1 MAIQEIYNAVI
12 EYNKDKAAQFVKAEI
27 DSGTDILTILT
38 EGLIAPLDVVGKRFS
53 AGELFVPEMLR
64 AALAM
69 KTGLEVLR
77 PLLRAVESK
86 PKGTIVIG
94 TVKGDQHDIGKNLVV
109 MMLEGACFEVIDL
122 GVDVSTEKF
131 IAAAQQNGANVVALS
146 ALLTTTMPAM
156 EAAVFAIKENGLALK
171 TMVGGAP
178 VTEAFANKIGADGY
192 SEDAPGAVEL
202 VRKLLAS

>member
-12 EYNKDKAAQFVKAEI
+12 GYNKDKAAQFVKTEI
-27 DSGTDILTILT
+27 DSGTDLSMILN
-38 EGLIAPLDVVGKRFS
+38 EGLIAPLDEVGKRFS
-53 AGELFVPEMLR
+53 EGEIFVPEMLM

-77 PLLRAVESK
+77 PFLRAGESK

-109 MMLEGACFEVIDL
+109 MMLEGAGFEVIDL
-122 GVDVSTEKF
+122 GVDVSTVKF
-131 IAAAQQNGANVVALS
+131 IAAAQQNGADVVALS
-146 ALLTTTMPAM
+146 ALLTTTMPSM
-156 EAAVFAIKENGLALK
+156 EATVATIKEKGLAVK

-178 VTEAFANKIGADGY
+178 VTEAFAAKIGADGY

-202 VRKLLAS
+202 ARRFLAS

>member
-1 MAIQEIYNAVI
+1 MAIQDIYNAVI